1 MFSQRV
7 CLRRARVIHH
17 HGAWVNDFWLP
28 LWGHN
33 APRGTGP
40 LLGKTQSHECIRED
54 IKGHAY
60 KKYDSSM
67 EVRWRKSAR
76 QTQTGWVC
84 CLESTWSSCAAVL
97 NIFLCNVQ
105 SLRSDLKA
113 SVVYSFPTAIF
124 QNEGM
129 PWPVTM
135 LGIWGKLERRFKYS
149 IFYIPQSEILT
160 IKRCC
165 NRKSRP
171 SSVVFSLRG
180 LMNLPS

>member
-1 MFSQRV
+1 MIRSLPNAPPALQTHLLIYSWCSLHLSLLLPPLPFQSPFASALVMFLQRV
-7 CLRRARVIHH
+7 CLRRAWVIH

-33 APRGTGP
+33 ALAQRTGP
-40 LLGKTQSHECIRED
+40 SLGKTQSHKCIWED
-54 IKGHAY
+54 IKGNAY
-60 KKYDSSM
+60 KNYDSSM

-76 QTQTGWVC
+76 QTQTVWVC

-105 SLRSDLKA
+105 SLESDLKA

-129 PWPVTM
+129 PW
-135 LGIWGKLERRFKYS
+135 
-149 IFYIPQSEILT
+149 Q
-160 IKRCC
+160 C
-165 NRKSRP
+165 
-171 SSVVFSLRG
+171 
-180 LMNLPS
+180 